1 MMKFSSGLTALVLL
15 ALLHGCGSDVPP
27 ATPSTPA
34 PDHGAAADAHDEHG
48 HGSDEAAHDDHGH
61 DEHGHGQAS
70 ADAHDDHGKETGGEE
85 HDEHGHGDHEEGEP
99 DFATLSAEQ
108 AAAAGVVVL
117 EASTGV
123 VDAGLLLT
131 GTLIID
137 PKRIA
142 SVRGRF
148 PGLVRE
154 MRKEVG
160 DSVARGEALATVESN
175 ESLTV
180 YPVTA
185 PISGVVLERH
195 SNAGD
200 VSGDGPLYTIADTG
214 ALQAELLVF
223 PSSLAGIKVG
233 DLASIIIGD
242 SEVAGSVTAI
252 LPGLDARTQAR
263 RVRVTLDGT
272 VPPGLSAGQFVSARI
287 APAAMAQAVVVPV
300 SAVKQMEGRD
310 VVFVPGES
318 GKPGFRAQPVVVGER
333 GRLRVAIQS
342 GLLVGERFVSEGA
355 FLLKAEIGKNAA
367 AHEH

>member
-1 MMKFSSGLTALVLL
+1 MMNFSSGLTALVLL

-27 ATPSTPA
+27 ATPSTPE

-48 HGSDEAAHDDHGH
+48 HGSDEAAHDDHG
-61 DEHGHGQAS
+61 
-70 ADAHDDHGKETGGEE
+70 KETGGEDE

-99 DFATLSAEQ
+99 DFAKLSAEQ

-160 DSVARGEALATVESN
+160 DSVFRGETLASVESN

-180 YPVTA
+180 YSVSA

-195 SNAGD
+195 SNVGD
-200 VSGDGPLYTIADTG
+200 ASGDGSLYTIADTG

-223 PSSLAGIKVG
+223 PSSFSGIKLG

-242 SEVAGSVTAI
+242 SVVDGSVNAI

-263 RVRVTLDGT
+263 RIRVTLDGI
-272 VPPGLSAGQFVSARI
+272 VPAGLAAGQFVSARI
-287 APAAMAQAVVVPV
+287 APSVMPQTVVVPI

-310 VVFVPGES
+310 VVFVPDES
-318 GKPGFRAQPVVVGER
+318 AGKPGYRAKTVELGER
-333 GRLRVAIQS
+333 GRLRVAIRS
-342 GLLVGERFVSEGA
+342 GLLAGERFVSEGA

-367 AHEH
+367 ADEH